1 MPPRAHKPADLTIHQ
16 RTSDDNSEPKTSPIG
31 VDLSSFSG
39 PGDAND
45 IGTAYLPPLPQS
57 PPTSPSLSRDQSKG
71 FLSNLKHRI
80 SPEQEHRPQI
90 HMKHEDDEA
99 YRPGSS
105 SMSKIYHLKENPGST
120 PELSLVRSRE
130 NNAKQTGE
138 GGHIANPPPLR
149 PETSSQRSEDNTIM
163 KRKEKTFRNPLTRTK
178 SRRDSHS
185 KTKIDTSIKHHQV
198 QPPMTAPLSSDWPDN
213 DLLRV
218 KPKQA
223 RGKSAE
229 RAIAS
234 ESDDNDSRPATKD
247 KEKTGF
253 MTGAKNAVRNKTGG
267 NLFSRLGGRMTRSG
281 SSSHDKPATTMDY
294 DQKCKVIN
302 LPLVQ
307 QTRLTRISKN
317 LDSCRDK
324 TDYLNQHCES
334 EGLYRVPGSHQ
345 DIKKWQHRFDTE
357 HDIDL
362 LDEEINDQNS
372 ISSMLKAWLRELP
385 TDIMPKDVQDRLAED
400 LAKQNPDFAKMG
412 QPAPDMLR
420 NALSELSP
428 FNYYLLFAITC
439 HLSLLLS
446 QRDKNK
452 MDLNNLSI
460 CIQPALGI
468 DRWLFNYLVG
478 DWRHCWQGCFTEK
491 RFLEHELAV
500 ENGEVADDSM
510 MPAQPSAVSS
520 RTDPAYLAS
529 MSDRSNGR
537 QFLGADGRAASS
549 GGSASGVSRPASQYE
564 DAISHHDDV
573 GAFPGSVHKTE
584 NRVPETYKPAHVNQK
599 DQRFDASSYSHQL
612 ASNDQGNRLVDIS
625 KLSVAG

>member
-1 MPPRAHKPADLTIHQ
+1 
-16 RTSDDNSEPKTSPIG
+16 
-31 VDLSSFSG
+31 
-39 PGDAND
+39 
-45 IGTAYLPPLPQS
+45 
-57 PPTSPSLSRDQSKG
+57 
-71 FLSNLKHRI
+71 
-80 SPEQEHRPQI
+80 
-90 HMKHEDDEA
+90 
-99 YRPGSS
+99 
-105 SMSKIYHLKENPGST
+105 
-120 PELSLVRSRE
+120 
-130 NNAKQTGE
+130 
-138 GGHIANPPPLR
+138 
-149 PETSSQRSEDNTIM
+149 M

-185 KTKIDTSIKHHQV
+185 KTKIDTNLQNYQV
-198 QPPMTAPLSSDWPDN
+198 QSPMTAPLSSDWPDN

-218 KPKQA
+218 KPKQS

-234 ESDDNDSRPATKD
+234 ESDDNDSRPPTKD

-253 MTGAKNAVRNKTGG
+253 MTGAKNAVKSKTGG
-267 NLFSRLGGRMTRSG
+267 NIFSRLGGKMTRSG
-281 SSSHDKPATTMDY
+281 SSSHDKPAPVVDY

-324 TDYLNQHCES
+324 TEYWMPALPWRCIDYLNQHCES

-400 LAKQNPDFAKMG
+400 LAKKNPDFAKMG

-420 NALSELSP
+420 TALSELPP

-446 QRDKNK
+446 QKDKNK

-478 DWRHCWQGCFTEK
+478 DWKHCWQGCFTEK
-491 RFLEHELAV
+491 KFLELEMAY
-500 ENGEVADDSM
+500 ENGEVIDEM
-510 MPAQPSAVSS
+510 MLPAQSSTISS

-529 MSDRSNGR
+529 MSNQSNGR
-537 QFLGADGRAASS
+537 HFLGADERAVSS
-549 GGSASGVSRPASQYE
+549 GGSTSGASRPASQYE
-564 DAISHHDDV
+564 DAITHHDDGCV
-573 GAFPGSVHKTE
+573 FPVHARRQE
-584 NRVPETYKPAHVNQK
+584 ARVLDTYKPANVSQQDN
-599 DQRFDASSYSHQL
+599 RFNAPPYGHQI
-612 ASNDQGNRLVDIS
+612 ASNEQGSRLIDIS
-625 KLSVAG
+625 KLSVVG